1 MMKFVLGTI
10 PYIITALVMVKIGYS
25 VNTIEYWA
33 IMGSLILNS
42 CMVAWRS

>member
-1 MMKFVLGTI
+1 MKFILSTI
-10 PYIITALVMVKIGYS
+10 PYIIVAIVMSKLGRE

-33 IMGSLILNS
+33 IMGSLILNG

>member
-1 MMKFVLGTI
+1 MKFILSTV
-10 PYIITALVMVKIGYS
+10 PYIVAALVMTKMGYS

-33 IMGSLILNS
+33 IMGSLIMNG